1 MRKPLTST
9 KIVHIGKLAAK
20 EPEIVAG
27 YLFGSYAF
35 NRQRLASDLDLG
47 FICSKKKDIDVLSF
61 SLAISKLFLPRQ
73 TDIVIAGLSESPLI
87 LIEMING
94 KVIYQKSVEQRVLL
108 ETRILKLYEDY
119 LHLRNISN
127 IYLSQSFTKGIYA
140 NK

>member
-1 MRKPLTST
+1 MRQIITST
-9 KIVHIGKLAAK
+9 KIRKIQKLAAK

-35 NRQRLASDLDLG
+35 NRQKLTSDLDIG
-47 FICSKKKDIDVLSF
+47 FICFERKDIDIVSF
-61 SLAISKLFLPRQ
+61 SFEVGKIFHSLEVDVVVSDL
-73 TDIVIAGLSESPLI
+73 TDPPLI
-87 LIEMING
+87 IAQMMNG
-94 KVIYQKSVEQRVLL
+94 KVIYQNNIDQRVIL

-127 IYLSQSFTKGIYA
+127 IYLNQSFTKGIYA